1 MNLFERERPFVSNR
15 GGYSTLSFI
24 PTLGT
29 MILGLIAGGVLR
41 SARTPVERIRWF
53 AIAGLAALAAGWLL
67 GALGICP
74 VVKRIWTPS
83 WTLFSGGWCLL
94 LLAAFYGVIDVGRRQ
109 RWAFPLVVIGAN
121 SIAAYLIAH
130 LFEPFILKNL
140 VTHLGAAPFKAC
152 GDAYQPF
159 VLGSATLF
167 VMWLLLYWMFRRK
180 IWLKI

>member
-1 MNLFERERPFVSNR
+1 MRWLLVT
-15 GGYSTLSFI
+15 GG
-24 PTLGT
+24 
-29 MILGLIAGGVLR
+29 
-41 SARTPVERIRWF
+41 
-53 AIAGLAALAAGWLL
+53 AALAAGWLL
-67 GALGICP
+67 GALGVCP

-94 LLAAFYGVIDVGRRQ
+94 LLGAFYGVVDIGRRQ

-130 LFEPFILKNL
+130 LFEGFILKNL
-140 VTHLGAAPFKAC
+140 VTHFGAGPFKLF

-159 VLGSATLF
+159 VQGAAGLLI
-167 VMWLLLYWMFRRK
+167 MWLLLYWMYRRK